1 MTQKTNVR
9 IRPKETEHEIDDKGF
24 FVRQK
29 NHFTTPFG
37 EEKASCLLK
46 PDVTV

>member
-24 FVRQK
+24 LSVRK
-29 NHFTTPFG
+29 TTSLPPL
-37 EEKASCLLK
+37 EREKASCLLK